1 MGFGYDFTN
10 GNCKVLY
17 TVEDGEKI
25 DMGMLRRIQEAG
37 ESFFLL
43 PVELQKK
50 AGSNVLCYDISNV
63 TNLLAW
69 KDEASSVQANVMDRR
84 LEEAVRDLELNM
96 ISREDLVMD
105 PRFIYV
111 DDRDGEIRILAL
123 PVTAAAGGFDDEDDD
138 LTVGRPVD
146 DWEASEG
153 TFEDD
158 RWTAAA
164 ESEPVLDEW
173 DKPDTSGGAWNV
185 PGGFEMAGGFS
196 DAPKKDS
203 AVSSAPDGWEAAEE
217 PAHEETG
224 GWDKEDDWGADA
236 DDGWKAAEM
245 TEREEKAPAERPE
258 EEPVSL
264 EMPDFSERQPLEE
277 PAFQETQ
284 EEAAEPFFTEAPEEP
299 VRQEAY
305 REPEAPV
312 RQEAYREPEAPV
324 QQETYR
330 EPEAPVRQE
339 TYKEPEAQEQP
350 SADES
355 AYAWNRNAGAL
366 NGYSSYH
373 RSALDGWETPRRT
386 VLDGNR
392 GSVFGGE
399 RSTRLDRRDED
410 FGRGGYDDDDERTV
424 MLGTDDDE
432 ATVMLGAGYGRSIA
446 KLVRQRTGE
455 VFRLEKSEN
464 KIGKRERSVDICI
477 RSNPALSRE
486 HCAIRL
492 LSGVYYLEDLN
503 SSNGTYLNGE
513 MIAPGK
519 MVRLSNGCK
528 IRMADEEFVFQ
539 ES

>member
-10 GNCKVLY
+10 GNCKVIY

-69 KDEASSVQANVMDRR
+69 KDEASSVQGNVMDRR

-96 ISREDLVMD
+96 ISREELVMD

-111 DDRDGEIRILAL
+111 DDRDGEIRIMAL

-158 RWTAAA
+158 RWTAAS
-164 ESEPVLDEW
+164 EPEPVLDEW
-173 DKPDTSGGAWNV
+173 DKLDTSGAWDV

-203 AVSSAPDGWEAAEE
+203 AVSSAPDGWKAADE
-217 PAHEETG
+217 PDHEETG
-224 GWDKEDDWGADA
+224 GWEDDWETEA

-245 TEREEKAPAERPE
+245 TEREEKAPADRPE

-264 EMPDFSERQPLEE
+264 EMPDFSEKQPLEE
-277 PAFQETQ
+277 PVLQE
-284 EEAAEPFFTEAPEEP
+284 AYNEPEQP
-299 VRQEAY
+299 VRQD
-305 REPEAPV
+305 
-312 RQEAYREPEAPV
+312 
-324 QQETYR
+324 TYR
-330 EPEAPVRQE
+330 EPESSVQPEQSFSDE
-339 TYKEPEAQEQP
+339 T
-350 SADES
+350 

-386 VLDGNR
+386 VLDGNG

-399 RSTRLDRRDED
+399 RGTRLDRRDED
-410 FGRGGYDDDDERTV
+410 FGRGGYEDDEERTV

-464 KIGKRERSVDICI
+464 KIGKRERSVDVCI

-519 MVRLSNGCK
+519 MVRLSDGCK

>member
-196 DAPKKDS
+196 DAPKKDT

-284 EEAAEPFFTEAPEEP
+284 EEAAEPAFMEGSVRPEAYKEP
-299 VRQEAY
+299 VQ
-305 REPEAPV
+305 PAP
-312 RQEAYREPEAPV
+312 
-324 QQETYR
+324 QETYR
-330 EPEAPVRQE
+330 EPETPAQPE
-339 TYKEPEAQEQP
+339 EPF
-350 SADES
+350 DDGS

-386 VLDGNR
+386 VLDGSR
-392 GSVFGGE
+392 GSVFGGA
-399 RSTRLDRRDED
+399 SGTRLDRRDED
-410 FGRGGYDDDDERTV
+410 FGRGGYEDDDERTV
-424 MLGTDDDE
+424 MLGTEDDE

>member
-1 MGFGYDFTN
+1 M
-10 GNCKVLY
+10 
-17 TVEDGEKI
+17 
-25 DMGMLRRIQEAG
+25 
-37 ESFFLL
+37 
-43 PVELQKK
+43 
-50 AGSNVLCYDISNV
+50 
-63 TNLLAW
+63 
-69 KDEASSVQANVMDRR
+69 
-84 LEEAVRDLELNM
+84 
-96 ISREDLVMD
+96 
-105 PRFIYV
+105 
-111 DDRDGEIRILAL
+111 
-123 PVTAAAGGFDDEDDD
+123 
-138 LTVGRPVD
+138 D

-158 RWTAAA
+158 RGTAAA

-245 TEREEKAPAERPE
+245 TEREEKAPADRPE

-284 EEAAEPFFTEAPEEP
+284 EEAAEPFFTEAPEE
-299 VRQEAY
+299 
-305 REPEAPV
+305 
-312 RQEAYREPEAPV
+312 
-324 QQETYR
+324 
-330 EPEAPVRQE
+330 PVRQE

-464 KIGKRERSVDICI
+464 KIGNGNVPSI
-477 RSNPALSRE
+477 SAYA
-486 HCAIRL
+486 AIRPSAVSIAR
-492 LSGVYYLEDLN
+492 SGFC
-503 SSNGTYLNGE
+503 
-513 MIAPGK
+513 PGCIIWK
-519 MVRLSNGCK
+519 T
-528 IRMADEEFVFQ
+528 
-539 ES
+539 